1 MDISRKKIGAILLES
16 GLITEIQLNEAL
28 AQQRKT
34 GTKLGEILVKKGWIT
49 REEIEKGLNQQ
60 KGIAFFNLSGYIIEP
75 EVVKLIPEE
84 FARKYK
90 VMPVFVIENTLTIA
104 MSDPSDVL
112 IIDEIQRLTKLNV
125 EPVAAEEMEIRKV
138 QDQYYGPTGSIQ
150 EIIDSIDKEKLA
162 EAEKL
167 GEEAPV
173 IKIVNYLI
181 IQAVQAKASDIHIEP
196 EEKLLNVRYRIDGM
210 LHRQPIL
217 PKDLAAAVTSR
228 FKIMAGLDIAEKRL
242 PQDGRIM
249 MKIGNKDIDFRVS
262 TCPTIHGENIVL
274 RILDKTGL
282 VLGLESFGFPQ

>member
-1 MDISRKKIGAILLES
+1 MDISHKKIGAILVEN

-34 GTKLGEILVKKGWIT
+34 GKKLGEILVKQGWVS

-60 KGIAFFNLSGYIIEP
+60 KGITFFNLSGYIIEP

-90 VMPVFVIENTLTIA
+90 VMPVFVIENILTIA
-104 MSDPSDVL
+104 MFDPSDVR

-125 EPVAAEEMEIRKV
+125 EPVAAEEMEVRKV

-167 GEEAPV
+167 GEEAPI
-173 IKIVNYLI
+173 IKIFN
-181 IQAVQAKASDIHIEP
+181 
-196 EEKLLNVRYRIDGM
+196 
-210 LHRQPIL
+210 
-217 PKDLAAAVTSR
+217 
-228 FKIMAGLDIAEKRL
+228 
-242 PQDGRIM
+242 
-249 MKIGNKDIDFRVS
+249 
-262 TCPTIHGENIVL
+262 
-274 RILDKTGL
+274 
-282 VLGLESFGFPQ
+282 